1 MIAADSSLLS
11 MAGLILSG
19 TTLNNVILLILCHS
33 HIYGIF
39 SPSEHILS
47 FKIFRMPFFL
57 QVSPFHAAVSLATGV
72 DLTLH
77 ISAGIKLEDNPIAK
91 HILRLKKRACK
102 YQKAMPGFQCTTAQC
117 SVDMPSTKK
126 RHGRH

>member
-91 HILRLKKRACK
+91 HILRLKKGRASIK
-102 YQKAMPGFQCTTAQC
+102 RQCQAFNAPLR
-117 SVDMPSTKK
+117 SVV
-126 RHGRH
+126 